1 MPSGF
6 LIKPCLILKEDTE
19 MVTTQALANIFDHF
33 DRTALHPYAVGFDR
47 IFDQL
52 HDHYALHQ
60 RNTGF
65 PPYNI
70 RKDGDYNFVIE
81 LALAGLSQDDLE
93 VEVAE
98 GTLTVRSVEPKHE
111 EDDGGYS
118 ELLHRGISYRKFS
131 RSWTLADDVVV
142 DAAKMKDGM
151 LTIHLE
157 RVVPEEKKPRKI
169 TIK

>member
-1 MPSGF
+1 
-6 LIKPCLILKEDTE
+6 

-33 DRTALHPYAVGFDR
+33 DRNLLTPYAVGFDR
-47 IFDQL
+47 MFDRL

-70 RKDGDYNFVIE
+70 RKDGDYKFVIE

-93 VEVAE
+93 VEVSD
-98 GTLTVRSVEPKHE
+98 GTLTVRSKEKKAE
-111 EDDGGYS
+111 ESG
-118 ELLHRGISYRKFS
+118 ELLHRGISYRQFS

-142 DAAKMKDGM
+142 NDAKMENGM
-151 LTIHLE
+151 LLIDLE
-157 RVVPEEKKPRKI
+157 RIVPEEKKPRLLKI
-169 TIK
+169 K